1 MLQWRRRSTFWTS
14 IAAAVCASTC
24 ASAQPDYPNRVVQI
38 VNPTLAGSTTDVL
51 VRVLAAGLSARLGQ
65 QFVIVNRPGAGGAI
79 GTLSV
84 ARAEPDG
91 YTLWF
96 GAVYALSV
104 LTKLKGTEAGYD
116 PDALTPVCQTV
127 SNAMVMAVRADSRFK
142 TLADLVTAARREP
155 GKLNYGHQGAGSIPN
170 LSMEEFLDAA
180 QLKINGVPYRGDPAV
195 ITDLLGGNIDVAGLV
210 QGTAAAAGEQL
221 RVLGIFS
228 EERHPAF
235 PGVPTVKEQ
244 GYDVAPISFGGLMAP
259 KGTPDPVIA
268 KLAAACEGAAKDEAY
283 ATAAKRGG
291 QPDAYYA
298 DLAVFRQRLA
308 RDIEAKQRLLT
319 KMGLAR

>member
-1 MLQWRRRSTFWTS
+1 MIQLRRCTTFWAS
-14 IAAAVCASTC
+14 IAAAVCAFTG
-24 ASAQPDYPNRVVQI
+24 ANAQQDYPNRVVQI

-51 VRVLAAGLSARLGQ
+51 VRVLANGLSTRLGQ

-91 YTLWF
+91 HTLWF

-104 LTKLKGTEAGYD
+104 LTKLKTTEAGYEA
-116 PDALTPVCQTV
+116 DALAPICQTV
-127 SNAMVMAVRADSRFK
+127 SNAMVMAVRADSAFK
-142 TLADLVTAARREP
+142 TLADLVAAARREP

-180 QLKINGVPYRGDPAV
+180 QLKVKGVPYRGDPAV

-210 QGTAAAAGEQL
+210 QGTAAAAGAQL
-221 RVLGIFS
+221 RILGIFS

-259 KGTPDPVIA
+259 KGTPDAVIA
-268 KLAAACEGAAKDEAY
+268 KLAGACAAAAKDEAY